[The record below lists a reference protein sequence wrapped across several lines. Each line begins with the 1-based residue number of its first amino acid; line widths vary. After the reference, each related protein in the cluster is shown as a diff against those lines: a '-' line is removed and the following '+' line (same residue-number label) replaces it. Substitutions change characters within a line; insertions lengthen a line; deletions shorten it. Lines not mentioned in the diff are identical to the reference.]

1 MTGKSTPLSLRRK
14 IVLIFDQDILTPTQ
28 VSSET
33 DELYERSYKSAYKM
47 AAWTAL
53 NICHKDNDHIF
64 LTCCI
69 KEDKIFDPAVVSEI
83 INNIFS
89 DEEVKIDKKSIV
101 EAHFEKIKDMLVAKG
116 ISASVDIHVG
126 NDSTATDIIHAHRAN
141 LVVAQPAEMSA
152 LGKTFSLDWA
162 ETLSRSSIC
171 PITIVRGNDI
181 DDSVLSQVGL

>member
-1 MTGKSTPLSLRRK
+1 MTEKSTPLSLRRK

-53 NICHKDNDHIF
+53 NICHKDNDHVF

-83 INNIFS
+83 INR
-89 DEEVKIDKKSIV
+89 
-101 EAHFEKIKDMLVAKG
+101 
-116 ISASVDIHVG
+116 
-126 NDSTATDIIHAHRAN
+126 NDTSATDIIHAHKAN
-141 LVVAQPAEMSA
+141 LVVAQPAEMST

-162 ETLSRSSIC
+162 ENLSRSSII